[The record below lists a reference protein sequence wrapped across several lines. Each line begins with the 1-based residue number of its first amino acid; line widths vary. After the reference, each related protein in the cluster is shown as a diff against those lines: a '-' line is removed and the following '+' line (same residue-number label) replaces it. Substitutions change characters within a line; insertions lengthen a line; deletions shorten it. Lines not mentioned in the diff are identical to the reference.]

1 MSTSRDLET
10 SDYISSTNNAI
21 ADMHLLIEG
30 ALCLYSEEI
39 EPLFWL
45 ARRNDQYTAAQSLAA
60 IGTALRLLQG
70 HTRDMQKTYETQAR
84 RCQAEE
90 SSS

>member
-1 MSTSRDLET
+1 MITQNEIKMA
-10 SDYISSTNNAI
+10 DYISSTNNAT

-70 HTRDMQKTYETQAR
+70 HTRDMQKAYETQAR
-84 RCQAEE
+84 RCQAEK
-90 SSS
+90 SDP